1 MSQDK
6 IDILQRALNRE
17 KAARKQAE
25 AILEQKSAELYES
38 NQKLAEAY
46 TSLESTFAKTDSQLQ
61 GVFEHIVD
69 AYVVADVEGN
79 IIKMNAAAVT
89 LLGLKSV
96 KDSCNLMD
104 LVRPDQ
110 YIDVFN
116 AFNVVYR
123 EGGSVS
129 DLVVNITT
137 KDHRKIIV
145 QINASVIYD
154 NGVPIASHGI
164 VRDITQSKNEKE
176 KLIESEERLAALIQN
191 LEEGVLLED
200 ENRKIILVNNKF
212 CEFFNVKKQP
222 NELVGKDCLPVIEEI
237 KHSFKDSQKFITDI
251 TAAFNSKKPVLNEDL
266 ETIDDRIFE
275 RDYIP
280 IFRDGVYKG
289 HLWKYKDFTIRRQY
303 RKSLEAEKFKYSSII
318 SNMNLGLLEVDVNDR
333 IVMAN
338 KSFYDMTG
346 YAEDE
351 IIGKVGKDFLPS
363 DEDKEIVNEQ
373 NRNRK
378 KGKTD
383 SYEVRIKNKAGEL
396 RHWLVSGAPNYNL
409 KGEVVG
415 SIGINFDITDIKSLQ
430 LQKENL
436 LKKLEKSNDE
446 LYEYAHVVSHDLK
459 SPLRSINALV
469 SWLKE
474 DNKDKLDAVSLQNIA
489 HIETTLEKMEQLIT
503 DVLEYSSI
511 GSEDSE
517 KEEVNV
523 HTLVTDLIGILH
535 KPSHVNVTVLNTLPS
550 LNGNRVKLQQ
560 LFQNLM
566 SNAIK
571 FIDKEAGLVEIDVQA
586 KGDFYQFSVKDN
598 GIGID
603 KKFHDKIFKIF
614 LSLNKRKDSTGIGL
628 SIVKKIVE
636 MHEGEIWLE
645 SEPTK
650 GTTFYF
656 TLKKT

>member
-6 IDILQRALNRE
+6 IDILQRALARE

-25 AILEQKSAELYES
+25 SILEKKSAELYES
-38 NQKLAEAY
+38 NQKLANAY
-46 TSLESTFAKTDSQLQ
+46 LDLESTYSKTDSQLQ

-79 IIKMNAAAVT
+79 IIKMNASAVK
-89 LLGLKSV
+89 LLGLNSV
-96 KDSCNLMD
+96 NDNCNLME

-110 YIDVFN
+110 YEDVYQ
-116 AFNVVYR
+116 AFNVVYK
-123 EGGSVS
+123 EGGSIS
-129 DLVVNITT
+129 NLVVNITT
-137 KDHRKIIV
+137 KDNRDVIV

-154 NGVPIASHGI
+154 NGFPIASHGI
-164 VRDITQSKNEKE
+164 VRDITQAKYEKE
-176 KLIESEERLAALIQN
+176 KLIESEERLATLIQN
-191 LEEGVLLED
+191 LEEGVLLEN

-212 CEFFNVKKQP
+212 CEFFNLEQRPHELIGEDCELIIDQIKQ
-222 NELVGKDCLPVIEEI
+222 
-237 KHSFKDSQKFITDI
+237 SFKYSQKFIDDVNTI
-251 TAAFNSKKPVLNEDL
+251 FKEKKPVLNEDL
-266 ETIDDRIFE
+266 ETLDGRIFE

-280 IFRDGVYKG
+280 VFREGVYKG

-303 RKSLEAEKFKYSSII
+303 RRSLEAEKFKYSSII
-318 SNMNLGLLEVDVNDR
+318 SNMNLGLIEVDVNDR

-338 KSFYDMTG
+338 KSFCEMTG
-346 YAEDE
+346 YDEGE
-351 IIGKVGKDFLPS
+351 IIGKVGKDFLPY
-363 DEDKEIVNEQ
+363 EDDKDIIQEQ
-373 NRNRK
+373 ILNRK

-383 SYEVRIKNKAGEL
+383 SYEIRIKNKAGEL

-415 SIGINFDITDIKSLQ
+415 SIGINFDISDIKSLQ

-474 DNKDKLDAVSLQNIA
+474 DNKDNLDAVSLQNIA
-489 HIETTLEKMEQLIT
+489 HIESTLEKMEQLIT
-503 DVLEYSSI
+503 DVLEFSSI
-511 GSEDSE
+511 GSDDGE
-517 KEEVNV
+517 KEQVNLN
-523 HTLVTDLIGILH
+523 TLVTDLIGILH
-535 KPSHVNVTVLNTLPS
+535 KPSHINVKVLNALPS
-550 LNGNRVKLQQ
+550 ISGNRIKLQQ

-571 FIDKEAGLVEIDVQA
+571 FIDKENGLVEIDVQTQ
-586 KGDFYQFSVKDN
+586 GDYFLFSVKDN

-656 TLKKT
+656 TLKKI

>member
-6 IDILQRALNRE
+6 IDILQRALKRE

-25 AILEQKSAELYES
+25 SILEQKSAELYES
-38 NQKLAEAY
+38 NQKLEAAY
-46 TSLESTFAKTDSQLQ
+46 SDLESTYSQTDSQLQ

-79 IIKMNAAAVT
+79 ILKMNASAVS
-89 LLGLKSV
+89 LLGLKSI
-96 KDSCNLMD
+96 KDDCNLME

-110 YIDVFN
+110 YQDVFN
-116 AFNVVYR
+116 AFNLVYK

-129 DLVVNITT
+129 NLVVNITT
-137 KDHRKIIV
+137 KDQRDLIV

-154 NGVPIASHGI
+154 NGLPIASHGI
-164 VRDITQSKNEKE
+164 VRDITQAKYEKE
-176 KLIESEERLAALIQN
+176 KLIKSEERLATLIQN
-191 LEEGVLLED
+191 LEEGILLED

-212 CEFFNVKKQP
+212 CEFFGLQVP
-222 NELVGKDCLPVIEEI
+222 NELIGKDCKTVIEQI
-237 KHSFKDSQKFITDI
+237 KLSFKDSKKFIDDI
-251 TAAFNSKKPVLNEDL
+251 NIAFNEKKPVLNEDL
-266 ETIDDRIFE
+266 ETVDGRIFE

-280 IFRDGVYKG
+280 IFRDGIYKG
-289 HLWKYKDFTIRRQY
+289 HLWKYNDFTIRRQY
-303 RKSLEAEKFKYSSII
+303 RKSLEVERYKYSSII
-318 SNMNLGLLEVDVNDR
+318 SNMNLGLIEIDLNDN
-333 IVMAN
+333 ILMAN
-338 KSFYDMTG
+338 KSFSEITG
-346 YAEDE
+346 YLEE
-351 IIGKVGKDFLPS
+351 ELIGKRGIDLMTFG
-363 DEDKEIVNEQ
+363 E
-373 NRNRK
+373 NRELIEEKVAERK
-378 KGKTD
+378 KGKID
-383 SYEVRIKNKAGEL
+383 SYEVPIKRKDGEVRYL
-396 RHWLVSGAPNYNL
+396 LVSGAPNYNL
-409 KGEVVG
+409 QGETIG
-415 SIGINFDITDIKSLQ
+415 SIGVIFDITEIKNLKF
-430 LQKENL
+430 QKEKL

-474 DNKDKLDAVSLQNIA
+474 DNKDNLDAVSLQNIA

-511 GSEDSE
+511 GSDDGE
-517 KEEVNV
+517 KEEVNLNI
-523 HTLVTDLIGILH
+523 LVNDLIGILH
-535 KPSHVNVTVLNTLPS
+535 KPSHINIKVLNTLPCI
-550 LNGNRVKLQQ
+550 NGNRIKLQQ

-571 FIDKEAGLVEIDVQA
+571 FIDKENGLVEIDVKAQ
-586 KGDFYQFSVKDN
+586 DDYYQFSVKDN

-636 MHEGEIWLE
+636 MHEGEIWLD

-656 TLKKT
+656 TLKKL